1 MENGGEGMRER
12 RHPWIAIPTVLWLF
26 LSACADP
33 QNSFAPEGATPFTPP
48 AYYPALWQQT
58 ESCAGR
64 TADYRAVS
72 WYVVPAGASWSSD
85 YGESLGAWSARGN
98 RITLRA
104 DLVDDSLLVRHEMLH
119 AILHD
124 GRHTV
129 EFFFTRCGE
138 LVAQPAV
145 Q

>member
-1 MENGGEGMRER
+1 M
-12 RHPWIAIPTVLWLF
+12 PWLC

-33 QNSFAPEGATPFTPP
+33 YDSFAPGGAKRFTPP
-48 AYYPALWQQT
+48 SYYLALWKQT
-58 ESCAGR
+58 EACSGR
-64 TADYRAVS
+64 TADYNAVS
-72 WYVVPAGASWSSD
+72 WYALPAGASWSSE
-85 YGESLGAWSARGN
+85 YGETLGAWSERDN

-104 DLVDDSLLVRHEMLH
+104 ELVDDSLLVRHEMLH

-129 EFFFTRCGE
+129 EFFLTRCGE
-138 LVAQPAV
+138 LVAQPDV